1 MAGVAGRVS
10 KMTAVRLPLKVID
23 EIDTMVGKGYRSRF
37 IATAIEKELMRQKR
51 LAYIQKS
58 EGLFQHDLV
67 ADKKPG
73 QDDTLAFINRL
84 RASDV
89 RTDK

>member
-1 MAGVAGRVS
+1 MAGVAGRAS
-10 KMTAVRLPLKVID
+10 RMTAIRLPLKIID
-23 EIDTMVGKGYRSRF
+23 EIDTMVGKGNRSRF

-58 EGLFQHDLV
+58 AGLFQDDLV

-73 QDDTLAFINRL
+73 EDDTLSFINHL
-84 RASDV
+84 RTSDA
-89 RTDK
+89 RTE

>member
-1 MAGVAGRVS
+1 MAGVVGRAS
-10 KMTAVRLPLKVID
+10 RMTAVRLPIKVIH
-23 EIDTMVGKGYRSRF
+23 EIDTMVGKGNRSRF

-58 EGLFQHDLV
+58 EGLFQDDLV

-73 QDDTLAFINRL
+73 EDDTLAFINYMRV
-84 RASDV
+84 SDA
-89 RTDK
+89 RTE